1 MQAKRSAPHI
11 GVVER
16 AEGCGLN
23 IPWYRLLAMGIV
35 VRAWLDQRALK
46 QRAEDSMYNCGVWVS
61 EYELDRF
68 FGSKWCDLL
77 LTGTE
82 HTGENIKEAAICAT

>member
-1 MQAKRSAPHI
+1 MKKNSAPHI

-35 VRAWLDQRALK
+35 VRAWLDQRALR

>member
-1 MQAKRSAPHI
+1 MKKNSAPHI

-16 AEGCGLN
+16 AEDCGVN

-35 VRAWLDQRALK
+35 VRAWLDQRALR

>member
-1 MQAKRSAPHI
+1 MQARRSAPHI

-16 AEGCGLN
+16 AEDCGLN